1 MFASEKSNSEQHF
14 GSWMWRPD
22 NWSEYV
28 MTSFFSGLCS
38 TQQNAERAWFQFR
51 VRFRTVMLYEL
62 HIHGILIRITNSRL
76 NKKA

>member
-28 MTSFFSGLCS
+28 MTSFLVGCAAHSRM
-38 TQQNAERAWFQFR
+38 QKERGSSSERGF
-51 VRFRTVMLYEL
+51 VP
-62 HIHGILIRITNSRL
+62 
-76 NKKA
+76 